1 MTVESSKDS
10 MGAANFTVTVT
21 RPSGC
26 KRVLSIAI
34 PSEEIEREET
44 RVLEELRRDLKV
56 PGFRK
61 GRVPSKYIEK
71 NYAEAIHDDA
81 VRNLLPA
88 AYEESLVREGI
99 SPVGEPKF
107 VNLKAERGEAATFEV
122 EIEVRPEILLK
133 DYLGVEV
140 RVEKRAV
147 GDKDV
152 DETIERIREQ
162 KGSYVVVERP
172 AKEGDVVVIDYAPVL
187 PDGET
192 DEKKTLRNYPVEIS
206 SPSLLPEF
214 KEGLMGIG
222 VGGVKDILVRYP
234 DDFPEKPLAGTEKTY
249 RVTAKEIKE
258 LRLPDL
264 DDSFAREVGEQFP
277 DFPALKD
284 RVRAD
289 LESEEDKRRRHEVE
303 ERIIDRVIDANP
315 FDVPDVMVEN
325 YLSSVL
331 EQDRRRRPDVPDEAV
346 REKEIREHFRAA
358 AVRTIKKFLVL
369 DAVRKQERIEV
380 DAAEI
385 QAKIEEIAKSGG
397 EREAE
402 VRAYFSHPE
411 RRRSFENELLD
422 RKAMDLLREK
432 AVVTGA

>member
-1 MTVESSKDS
+1 MTVESSKEA
-10 MGAANFTVTVT
+10 MGAQNFTVTVT

-34 PSEEIEREET
+34 PREEIEREEI

-61 GRVPSKYIEK
+61 GRVPSKYIER

-88 AYEESLVREGI
+88 AYEESLDREGI
-99 SPVGEPKF
+99 TPIGEPKF
-107 VNLKAERGEAATFEV
+107 VNLKAERGEAATVDV

-140 RVEKRAV
+140 RVDKRAI

-152 DETIERIREQ
+152 DDTLDRIREQ
-162 KGSYVVVERP
+162 KGSYAVVERP
-172 AKEGDVVVIDYAPVL
+172 AKEGDIVVIDYAPVL
-187 PDGET
+187 PGGET

-214 KEGLMGIG
+214 KDGLLGIE
-222 VGGVKDILVRYP
+222 VNAVKDIVVRYP
-234 DDFPEKPLAGTEKTY
+234 KDFPEKPLAGTEKTY

-258 LRLPDL
+258 LRLPEL
-264 DDSFAREVGEQFP
+264 DDSFARELGDQFP
-277 DFPALKD
+277 DLPALKD
-284 RVRAD
+284 RVKAD

-303 ERIIDRVIDANP
+303 ERIIDRVIEANP

-331 EQDRRRRPDVPDEAV
+331 EQDRRRRPDVADEAE
-346 REKEIREHFRAA
+346 REKEVREHFHAA

-369 DAVRKQERIEV
+369 ERVRKQENIEI

-385 QAKIEEIAKSGG
+385 QAKIDEIAKSGG

-422 RKAMDLLREK
+422 RKAIDLLYEK